1 MGLPIP
7 EVVAQALLEVAPL
20 LALRG
25 EPVDGPVRENRVQ
38 DHQTMNRPV
47 DCDASSISVVR
58 LANRR
63 VHRFVVHM
71 DDPRPSG
78 RAEFDRSREPPD
90 EERLDEVVN
99 FLSVRDAGERRILS
113 ADEYAGVSHH
123 SDEETCLTVRQV
135 ERRERSIAL
144 GG

>member
-1 MGLPIP
+1 
-7 EVVAQALLEVAPL
+7 
-20 LALRG
+20 
-25 EPVDGPVRENRVQ
+25 
-38 DHQTMNRPV
+38 
-47 DCDASSISVVR
+47 
-58 LANRR
+58 
-63 VHRFVVHM
+63 M

-78 RAEFDRSREPPD
+78 RAEFDRGRESPD

-123 SDEETCLTVRQV
+123 GDEETCLTVRQV

-144 GG
+144 GGWTIRIRPVQLHLGCSDHRNARCSYKRSGMAPS

>member
-1 MGLPIP
+1 
-7 EVVAQALLEVAPL
+7 
-20 LALRG
+20 
-25 EPVDGPVRENRVQ
+25 
-38 DHQTMNRPV
+38 MNRPV

-58 LANRR
+58 LASRR
-63 VHRFVVHM
+63 VQRLVVHM

-78 RAEFDRSREPPD
+78 RAEFDRGREPPD
-90 EERLDEVVN
+90 EERLDDDVN

-123 SDEETCLTVRQV
+123 GDEETCLTVRQV
-135 ERRERSIAL
+135 ERRERSIAF